1 MKKKYSF
8 QATSNYFNCLIPNQV
23 IFPQGHRNSDFY
35 PKSFN
40 NPQFAFY
47 QLPFTQMNYVPQVTN
62 INMNLFVNNEVNK
75 SKKET
80 KKSKEKETINLESLE
95 ELQEYLSKGKQLGNY
110 IKCRKNTETMIN
122 LIKKLPSE
130 KISELIEL
138 IKPKLKDIM
147 ISNNKFSQKLFEQCN
162 AEQRLKVLTII
173 KDQFADISMN
183 KWGSFSLQALIKNIS
198 LPEEHE
204 LIETCIQGKL
214 SELSM
219 NKRSNFVL
227 QKLFLIFNEK
237 SIESLCEEML
247 HLFDYLICNSLGVG
261 LLKSFVFTI
270 RSTDVRAILLK
281 KITENLKALLN
292 TPSGNALILQILEK
306 FDAFTNEEIITQILS
321 NIEIYIRNTFSFSII
336 KQCILLSNNKLLK
349 CIEDTFFESQSIIFL
364 VSSEE
369 GRSLLSLLYTK
380 IPKKV
385 QYDSLVYLEKRAKE
399 IKVNFGDEQLSQI
412 IYTFIEDCTK

>member
-80 KKSKEKETINLESLE
+80 KQSKEKETINFESLE
-95 ELQEYLSKGKQLGNY
+95 ELKEYLSKGKQLGNY
-110 IKCRKNTETMIN
+110 IKCRKNTEIMIN

-147 ISNNKFSQKLFEQCN
+147 INNNKFSQKLFEQCN

-204 LIETCIQGKL
+204 LIKTCIQGKL

-227 QKLFLIFNEK
+227 QKLFLILNEK
-237 SIESLCEEML
+237 AIESLCEEML

-321 NIEIYIRNTFSFSII
+321 NIELYIQNTFSFSII

-349 CIEDTFFESQSIIFL
+349 YIEDTFFESQSIIFL

>member
-80 KKSKEKETINLESLE
+80 KKSKEKETINFESLE

-227 QKLFLIFNEK
+227 QKLFLILNEK